1 MRNVFIIEPCI
12 TMSKTDDADIFNRV
26 IIDELSHYG
35 VLCNL
40 INEFTALTKKND
52 IDKDSI
58 VVIYNEY
65 KNEENLQNAVKGF
78 LNKALECDAAIFP
91 VSLDKQSRIPTGAIS
106 KKQSYDVYEQLRCRN
121 LDNGYITTVAKMFSR
136 KLIADVLNNC
146 YSETGVIFLSHKRLD
161 GEEITAELYD
171 KMRIMARESQAFR
184 DVVDVEVGDNAQ
196 EIIDD
201 AMRKSDIFVFIHT
214 PEAARSEWILKE
226 LRFAMLRNIPVLW
239 VQIDNADV
247 DALSIKPSEKPHLE
261 YKLEDFEDETKLT
274 QIVDKIL
281 EESFKLIM
289 ERSKQILGYVDYLEN
304 LFGNNLSIVD
314 NQKMVYHIS
323 MDRKGY
329 HYPQRSIEQYYQLY
343 GRTPTEED
351 AVKLSTELNEECKDS
366 LVILSNRVVSGKLK
380 GHVYFDNIQDFCYY
394 WDSYINGKKKGNN
407 SMEIVI
413 SGAFPDAD
421 EIFKQSLTDALV
433 IFAKVIIQN
442 GYELTFGAHPTFQEL
457 FYEVAKETEP
467 DDYKSKINM
476 YISKWFLDEEP
487 EKEKIYEQKYC
498 MNIIDKKEDL
508 KLSLREMRK
517 EMIQRKDVKA
527 LVCLGGKIKPDK
539 KEEGIR
545 EEIKLARECNIP
557 VFIVGSVG
565 GCSSKV
571 AVEYEKNSW
580 KELNNASNEL
590 NMEFL
595 EGIDYYSM
603 AKKMIDWISVR

>member
-12 TMSKTDDADIFNRV
+12 TMSKTDNADVFNRV
-26 IIDELSHYG
+26 LIDELSHYG
-35 VLCNL
+35 VLWNL
-40 INEFTALTKKND
+40 ITEYTVLTKIND

-58 VVIYNEY
+58 VVIYNEH
-65 KNEENLQNAVKGF
+65 KNEGNLQNVVQKF
-78 LNKALECDAAIFP
+78 LEKALEGDATILP
-91 VSLDKQSRIPTGAIS
+91 VSLDKQSRIPIGAIS

-121 LDNGYITTVAKMFSR
+121 LENGYITTVAKMFSR

-161 GEEITAELYD
+161 GEELTAKLYD
-171 KMRIMARESQAFR
+171 KMKIMARESKAFR
-184 DVVDVEVGDNAQ
+184 DVVDVKAGDNAQ
-196 EIIDD
+196 EVIDD

-214 PEAARSEWILKE
+214 PKAVKSEWILKE

-239 VQIDNADV
+239 VQIDNSDV
-247 DALSIKPSEKPHLE
+247 DKLSIKPSDKPHLE
-261 YKLEDFEDETKLT
+261 YRSEDLKNETKLT

-289 ERSKQILGYVDYLEN
+289 ERSKQILGYVDYLGN

-329 HYPQRSIEQYYQLY
+329 HYPQRKIEQYYQLY

-351 AVKLSTELNEECKDS
+351 AKKLSTELKEDCKDS
-366 LVILSNRVVSGKLK
+366 LVILSNRIVSGELK
-380 GHVYFDNIQDFCYY
+380 DGVYFDNIQDFCYY
-394 WDSYINGKKKGNN
+394 WERYINGKKKGNN
-407 SMEIVI
+407 DMEIVI

-457 FYEVAKETEP
+457 FYEAAKEIEP

-487 EKEKIYEQKYC
+487 EKEKIYEQKYS
-498 MNIIDKKEDL
+498 MYVADKKEDL

-517 EMIQRKDVKA
+517 IMIQRKKVKA
-527 LVCLGGKIKPDK
+527 LVCLGGKIKQNK
-539 KEEGIR
+539 KDEGIR
-545 EEIKLARECNIP
+545 EEIEIAREYNIP

-571 AVEYEKNSW
+571 AVEYQ
-580 KELNNASNEL
+580 KEGWDKLNNASNEL

-595 EGIDYYSM
+595 EGIDYYGM
-603 AKKMIDWISVR
+603 AKKMIDWI

>member
-12 TMSKTDDADIFNRV
+12 TMSKTDNADVFNRV
-26 IIDELSHYG
+26 LIDELSHYG
-35 VLCNL
+35 VLWNL
-40 INEFTALTKKND
+40 ITEYTVLTKIND

-58 VVIYNEY
+58 VVIYNEH
-65 KNEENLQNAVKGF
+65 KNEGNLQNVVQKF
-78 LNKALECDAAIFP
+78 LEKALEGDATILP
-91 VSLDKQSRIPTGAIS
+91 VSLDKQSRIPIGVIS

-121 LDNGYITTVAKMFSR
+121 LENGYITTVAKMFSR

-201 AMRKSDIFVFIHT
+201 VMRKSDIFVFIHT

-289 ERSKQILGYVDYLEN
+289 ERSKQIFGYVDYLEN

-343 GRTPTEED
+343 GCTPTEED
-351 AVKLSTELNEECKDS
+351 AIKLSTELNEECKDS

-380 GHVYFDNIQDFCYY
+380 CNVYFDNIQDFCYY

-407 SMEIVI
+407 NMEIVI
-413 SGAFPDAD
+413 SGAFPDAE

-603 AKKMIDWISVR
+603 AKKMIDWI